1 MLREFVLVMMGGAV
15 GAALRYA
22 VGILLQG
29 IRFAGLPIG
38 TLVVNLVGCLLLG
51 LLLGVGERYLVVP
64 RQLMLMLT
72 VGMCGAFTTFSTFSS
87 ETIKAIDQG
96 LLVEALAYMAIS
108 LVGGLLLFYIPYSV
122 LKP

>member
-22 VGILLQG
+22 VGLLLQG